1 MLIFPCRTCT
11 NTFERLICI
20 IGWRWYNIHS
30 NGTAYRQVLF
40 EVENWIVAV
49 FQFQNPGPRL
59 LHSRE
64 EPHQLSRYQCH
75 RHLDSLHLEREEF
88 RMKKYLKVYRLCN
101 VMKQNLRF
109 VNEVNFLSSIHS
121 SDMFN
126 YYGKEGVNGTI
137 NVLHKKMSW
146 KKVCSQ
152 SWHRVFVLLHS
163 AFVEAKGW
171 KSFQRSCNI
180 MPSP

>member
-1 MLIFPCRTCT
+1 M
-11 NTFERLICI
+11 
-20 IGWRWYNIHS
+20 
-30 NGTAYRQVLF
+30 
-40 EVENWIVAV
+40 AV

-109 VNEVNFLSSIHS
+109 VNEVNFL
-121 SDMFN
+121 
-126 YYGKEGVNGTI
+126 VNS
-137 NVLHKKMSW
+137 L
-146 KKVCSQ
+146 
-152 SWHRVFVLLHS
+152 F
-163 AFVEAKGW
+163 
-171 KSFQRSCNI
+171 
-180 MPSP
+180 